1 MCNVPSE
8 LERALMLFLKF
19 ISQTLMGKR
28 CRKKN
33 EKICTTYVLDQL
45 LGPFD
50 SWSRFCGCRRLS
62 TAGFP
67 IEARTRQYR
76 KHRHRFGN

>member
-8 LERALMLFLKF
+8 LERALMLFFK
-19 ISQTLMGKR
+19 IYIANSHGQKMPQEKR
-28 CRKKN
+28 EN
-33 EKICTTYVLDQL
+33 MYHLLDQL

-62 TAGFP
+62 RAGFP